1 MIQIPEAEGHARDL
15 CAACSI
21 HDFLVKIS
29 AQFLSGRFIAEGDA
43 IAQKIADS
51 LVDRKAK
58 KAACKLMICRPHVL
72 VCLALQVVE
81 DFFITIDRR
90 IQSAIIQL
98 RIRCGLVSRRPSVL
112 RNSSADKCDS
122 ALFALAGRK

>member
-1 MIQIPEAEGHARDL
+1 MGSLRGSCAQIDDQRHLILAGQP
-15 CAACSI
+15 
-21 HDFLVKIS
+21 
-29 AQFLSGRFIAEGDA
+29 
-43 IAQKIADS
+43 QKIADS

-112 RNSSADKCDS
+112 RNSSADKCDT
-122 ALFALAGRK
+122 ALFALASRK